1 MALFYLEE
9 RRNPSSDWNALFAMW
24 PKTYDHFVQLYD
36 EEALEVLE
44 GTAIGDYIRMSVRR
58 LKTVYEVL
66 C

>member
-9 RRNPSSDWNALFAMW
+9 RRNPSSAWSDLFAMW
-24 PKTYDHFVQLYD
+24 PKTHDHFVQLYD

-58 LKTVYEVL
+58 LETVYEVL
-66 C
+66 S